1 MIIKLD
7 LPEYSKALEIIND
20 AAKAYKGVIP
30 EECWKEPYFTPE
42 ELIEEVDR
50 GVDFY
55 GYIEN
60 GSLVGVMGIQP
71 IKDITLIR
79 HAYVL
84 TSCQRKGIGEKLL
97 TYLLNLAKTSEIL
110 VGTWT
115 ATWWAIRFYER
126 HGFKIVPRESRSKF
140 REYWTIP
147 DRQAE
152 TSVVLKL
159 KKVDFVVR
167 L

>member
-1 MIIKLD
+1 MISKLD
-7 LPEYSKALEIIND
+7 LPDFSSVLEIIND
-20 AAKAYKGVIP
+20 AAQAYKGVIP
-30 EECWKEPYFTPE
+30 SDCWKEPYFSAD

-55 GYIEN
+55 GWTEN
-60 GSLVGVMGIQP
+60 NVLVGVMGIQQV
-71 IKDITLIR
+71 KDTTLIR

-84 TSCQRKGIGEKLL
+84 TSHQRNGIGENMLS
-97 TYLLNLAKTSEIL
+97 YLVNLATTHEVL

-115 ATWWAIRFYER
+115 AAWWAIRFYEK
-126 HGFKIVPRESRSKF
+126 HDFKIVPNESRNKL
-140 REYWTIP
+140 REYWNIS

-159 KKVDFVVR
+159 KK
-167 L
+167 